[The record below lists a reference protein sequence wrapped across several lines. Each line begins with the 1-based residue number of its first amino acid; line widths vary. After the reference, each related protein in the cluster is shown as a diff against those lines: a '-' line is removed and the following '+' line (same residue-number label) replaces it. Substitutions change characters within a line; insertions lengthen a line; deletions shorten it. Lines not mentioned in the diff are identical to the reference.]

1 MKTKKKTYLIKI
13 TQTEAYSTVVDVEAD
28 SREAAIIMMQEKYTL
43 ESLADEKNTYEG
55 CDTRV
60 ETYMEP
66 PAVHTIE
73 ELFNID
79 EEESDIRVIKVD
91 DLSDTQKEFLG
102 LPVILNEKPAD
113 PEPATFQ
120 VGSSGGA
127 LDVDSLTGKVLHCTT
142 YDDEYNELKK
152 IVFFDVEEYRRFH
165 GIDVITGHVD
175 ILDIGY
181 TTSDNQYEP
190 PVADWRNEMRKQRDE
205 TDDESSKE
213 NNEEGE

>member
-1 MKTKKKTYLIKI
+1 MKKKTYPIKI
-13 TQTEAYSTVVDVEAD
+13 TQTETYSTVIDVEAE

-55 CDTRV
+55 CDTVV
-60 ETYMEP
+60 EICMEP
-66 PAVHTIE
+66 PAVYTVE

-91 DLSDTQKEFLG
+91 DLSDTQKEFFG
-102 LPVILNEKPAD
+102 LPVPINENASD

-127 LDVDSLTGKVLHCTT
+127 LEADSLTGKVLHCTT
-142 YDDEYNELKK
+142 YDDEYSELKK
-152 IVFFDVEEYRRFH
+152 IVAFDVDEYRRFH
-165 GIDVITGHVD
+165 GVDTITGHVD

-181 TTSDNQYEP
+181 TTNDNQYEP
-190 PVADWRNEMRKQRDE
+190 PVADWREEMRRQSDN
-205 TDDESSKE
+205 T
-213 NNEEGE
+213 NEEGK